1 MDSNTYVSGNSYL
14 AIFAGGVGGGA
25 CGAFRERHQDDGMP
39 PVVETVQIDTDRNE
53 RQMANLRIDIGFEP
67 QHVEELQADPQRFGL
82 EIVSAVKQLGSLL
95 HPTEVS
101 KGARTEP
108 LITQCAMAYHE
119 ESLLR
124 ELRKAIDRLVDKGPT
139 QQIQPVIIGSNGGG
153 TSRAVTIL
161 LPLMFADQ
169 EFRSRLLA
177 GLSDTVLAPPIV
189 MVAYPVSHVRR
200 SYTRRQETNIL
211 SNHMAWHMEMDVLL
225 RAGLVAYPV
234 VVGYSNPAGVILDE
248 SDEMKE
254 VLGHAAF
261 DFMVD
266 RGYFE
271 SRWTDTIRP
280 AHELGYLGRD
290 CPELL
295 YPAVA
300 RLMQRFDSQE
310 DTP

>member
-1 MDSNTYVSGNSYL
+1 MDNNTYASGNSYL

-25 CGAFRERHQDDGMP
+25 CGAFRERYEDDETAV
-39 PVVETVQIDTDRNE
+39 VVETVQIDTDRNE
-53 RQMANLRIDIGFEP
+53 RRTANDYIDISFEP
-67 QHVEELQADPQRFGL
+67 QRIDELRADPERFGF
-82 EIVSAVKQLGSLL
+82 EIVSVVEQLGSLL
-95 HPTEVS
+95 HRTEAG

-119 ESLLR
+119 ETLLR
-124 ELRKAIDRLVDKGPT
+124 DLRKSIDLLVDKGPG

-153 TSRAVTIL
+153 TSRAVSIL
-161 LPLMFADQ
+161 LPVMFADQ

-211 SNHMAWHMEMDVLL
+211 SNHMAWHREMDVLL

-280 AHELGYLGRD
+280 AHELGYLGQD

-295 YPAVA
+295 FPTVA
-300 RLMQRFDSQE
+300 RLMHRFDSQE
-310 DTP
+310 DTQ